1 MFKRRVMVLGAVGVL
16 GLAALAGS
24 AMADETPAPG
34 AGGKVVCTDENG
46 KVVAELTRA
55 TKAIAIDKDGK
66 VTTSADAEGVPA
78 EGATRIPDKDAEKAD
93 DPGKGGVL
101 EFTEAVPA
109 LPAEKGTVQGGKA
122 EAGSEPSLTVMGTP
136 PANGLAKT
144 VSIKCEKV
152 D

>member
-1 MFKRRVMVLGAVGVL
+1 MFKRRVMVLSAVGVL
-16 GLAALAGS
+16 GLAALGGS

-46 KVVAELTRA
+46 KVIAELTRA
-55 TKAIAIDKDGK
+55 HKAIAIDKDGK
-66 VTTSADAEGVPA
+66 VTTSDDAESLPTEA
-78 EGATRIPDKDAEKAD
+78 APLAPDAEKAD
-93 DPGKGGVL
+93 DKVKGEVL
-101 EFTEAVPA
+101 EFAEAVPA
-109 LPAEKGTVQGGKA
+109 LPAEEGTDQAGRA
-122 EAGSEPSLTVMGTP
+122 EAGSKPSLTVMGTP